1 MKKETANK
9 IGIAIFLLSSFLI
22 SHVLNG
28 IFWNIMGVAF
38 LIAGTYGIICE
49 FRKVK
54 FLF

>member
-9 IGIAIFLLSSFLI
+9 IGIAIFLISSFLA
-22 SHVLNG
+22 SNVLNG
-28 IFWNIMGVAF
+28 IFWHIMSVAF
-38 LIAGTYGIICE
+38 LIAGTYGIVCE